1 MLLDAVSVLLLV
13 SASRLHSMPS
23 LLFSFDRVF
32 SASLASTISPLATA
46 GYFQLAK
53 EFDVSVD
60 QVASSFS
67 AANLGNGIILYAMLF
82 QPVAS
87 S

>member
-1 MLLDAVSVLLLV
+1 MLLDPVSVLLLAIT
-13 SASRLHSMPS
+13 SHLHSLAPFF
-23 LLFSFDRVF
+23 LSFDRVF
-32 SASLASTISPLATA
+32 SASLASAIPSLTSPA
-46 GYFQLAK
+46 YVQLAK

-67 AANLGNGIILYAMLF
+67 AANLGNGIILYVVLF

>member
-1 MLLDAVSVLLLV
+1 MLLDAVSVLSLV
-13 SASRLHSMPS
+13 SASRLHSRPS

-67 AANLGNGIILYAMLF
+67 ANFIGGAIFVY
-82 QPVAS
+82 VALE
-87 S
+87 